1 VKDDWYRKVYGPSA
15 AKTYETSLFNLITTE
30 FGYIGG
36 PDIVKLFTKKIVE
49 LNDQYY
55 LKEDFVR
62 PGQMR
67 WLVLKAGQK
76 YSKSKKLSEMQL
88 IPVTLTLI
96 NPEDIEDRITKVKKK
111 ELMEKLI
118 VRLCTETKEQGG
130 VLTETDIAILL
141 RITGTVISNHVTSYE
156 KRTKKVVPRAGTEM
170 DMGKSLTHK
179 RLAFHNYKKK
189 IPTSKNARL
198 IDHTPESVDRYIK
211 DGTRIEKLYADGYN
225 EWDMAFLTGLPIY
238 VVKEYVEI
246 IQSYEKEKN
255 NKNDLENQ

>member
-1 VKDDWYRKVYGPSA
+1 VKEDWYRKMYGPSA

-49 LNDQYY
+49 LNNQYY
-55 LKEDFVR
+55 MREEFVR

-76 YSKSKKLSEMQL
+76 YSKSKKLSDMQL

-96 NPEDIEDRITKVKKK
+96 SPEDIEDRIKKVKKN

-118 VRLCTETKEQGG
+118 IRLCTETKEQGG

-141 RITGTVISNHVTSYE
+141 RLSCTMISNHVTSYE
-156 KRTKKVVPRAGTEM
+156 KRTKKV
-170 DMGKSLTHK
+170 
-179 RLAFHNYKKK
+179 
-189 IPTSKNARL
+189 IPEPVLKWT
-198 IDHTPESVDRYIK
+198 
-211 DGTRIEKLYADGYN
+211 
-225 EWDMAFLTGLPIY
+225 W
-238 VVKEYVEI
+238 
-246 IQSYEKEKN
+246 
-255 NKNDLENQ
+255 ENP

>member
-1 VKDDWYRKVYGPSA
+1 MKEDWYRKAYGPSA

-36 PDIVKLFTKKIVE
+36 PDVVKLFVKKIVE

-55 LKEDFVR
+55 FREDFVR

-76 YSKSKKLSEMQL
+76 YSKSKKLSDMQL

-96 NPEDIEDRITKVKKK
+96 SPEDIDDRITRAKKK

-118 VRLCTETKEQGG
+118 VRLCNETKEQGG
-130 VLTETDIAILL
+130 VLTEADIAILL
-141 RITGTVISNHVTSYE
+141 RVVFSTISNHIISYE
-156 KRTKKVVPRAGTEM
+156 KRTKKVIPRAGTEM

-189 IPTSKNARL
+189 IPTSENARL

-225 EWDMAFLTGLPIY
+225 EWDMSFLTGLPIY

-246 IQSYEKEKN
+246 IKSYEKEKN
-255 NKNDLENQ
+255 NKAVLENQ